1 MNHLVHIKDVPASSY
16 AASVLLHKVYKQME
30 RKAWNRSRS
39 AFLDDELKK
48 HGVLTCHYC
57 KRTNLKRRGGKIQ
70 EKATVDHILAKS
82 EGGHELAHENFVVAC
97 ESCNRKKSNIS
108 QEEFLSSK
116 YLENKL
122 KTKA

>member
-39 AFLDDELKK
+39 AFLDEELKK

-57 KRTNLKRRGGKIQ
+57 QRTNLKRRGGKIQ
-70 EKATVDHILAKS
+70 EKATVDHILAKAL
-82 EGGHELAHENFVVAC
+82 GGHELAHSNFVVAC
-97 ESCNRKKSNIS
+97 ESCNRKKSDTT

-116 YLENKL
+116 YLQNKR
-122 KTKA
+122 KNK